1 MATTLT
7 LTMADKGRSN
17 LFAAPPAPVVQ
28 QGRVKAYK
36 DFLTPSFHRRFC
48 SAAGL
53 ALLVCLA
60 DSWWLSNS
68 RHFLWSWFPLGPAG
82 IRATLLFL
90 PCLMVFI
97 VRLANMHLG
106 ARTSASSAQAVY
118 EMVGTKGLAKT
129 LSIVFWYWTSAFMFG
144 EIYIWTRSSDAE
156 LSLVDVGREWER
168 PQLNE
173 NSIALRCL
181 FVSLAISQ
189 TFLHIWRD
197 YDQVR
202 IGDGTKQQVYD
213 VAALKEVLGPNA
225 KWLPEALLQMVAR
238 TRTIVSRS
246 FNLTIV
252 AVCIL
257 PIPLYYGLL
266 RRIAWNLT
274 FSFARIFYSQ
284 LQSDDRPTGLS
295 HLGRLTRQASF
306 SSFMLVSL
314 WEVSNAAFDIFTA
327 QPPLRKGQAL
337 TSEIKDA
344 RGVVLHKSKD
354 PNGSLLTGLKS
365 KRETNKSFALWEL
378 HLITTQFENRRK
390 TIYTEVDR
398 AGGSTW
404 SQVCNLCLGEIS
416 AVQQRIEEELA
427 PAEYKKKLQ
436 ANKIHEV
443 QPPVMPRP
451 EDDTAMKRIADR
463 QVIQDG
469 MLETRQ
475 KPDFYNTVGNLAR
488 SIGQQPGAQN
498 PILPR
503 AQRAIEWS
511 RDQVVPQ
518 EYQERLRPQ
527 ELEKQ
532 ASGKLI
538 ELLETPLGI
547 PFRQTFAKRVNS
559 VVFGAPISQQT
570 NITHAAQSLSQL
582 AVLSLKEDDFGLAQK
597 DIATI
602 MRTFTSVITTI
613 EKFVKELAPHW
624 TDVEFLD
631 ARDRNVKEVD
641 ELLDVLKKGLEEI
654 LLAFGEYAETLQ
666 LSRKEVREAREAI
679 TKASKQPVPE
689 IEQVRTTTD
698 PPRPQEQPRDQRRVE
713 QRPEMRERRRQQQR

>member
-1 MATTLT
+1 
-7 LTMADKGRSN
+7 
-17 LFAAPPAPVVQ
+17 
-28 QGRVKAYK
+28 RVKAYK
-36 DFLTPSFHRRFC
+36 DFLTPAFHRRFC

-68 RHFLWSWFPLGPAG
+68 RHFFWSWFPLGPAG
-82 IRATLLFL
+82 FRATLLFI

-106 ARTSASSAQAVY
+106 ARTSTSSAEAVY
-118 EMVGTKGLAKT
+118 AMLGAKGWANT
-129 LSIVFWYWTSAFMFG
+129 LTIAFWHWASAFFFG

-156 LSLVDVGREWER
+156 LNLVDVGQAHER

-173 NSIALRCL
+173 NPIALRCL
-181 FVSLAISQ
+181 FVSLALAQSI
-189 TFLHIWRD
+189 LHIWRD

-202 IGDGTKQQVYD
+202 IGDDTTQQLYD
-213 VAALKEVLGPNA
+213 VATLKEVLGPNA
-225 KWLPEALLQMVAR
+225 KWLPAALLEMLAR

-246 FNLTIV
+246 FNLTVV

-266 RRIAWNLT
+266 RRIAWSLT

-284 LQSDDRPTGLS
+284 LQADDRPTGLV
-295 HLGRLTRQASF
+295 HLGRFTRQASF

-344 RGVVLHKSKD
+344 RGIVLHKSKD

-378 HLITTQFENRRK
+378 YLITTQFENRRK

-398 AGGSTW
+398 VGGSTW
-404 SQVCNLCLGEIS
+404 LQVCSLCLGEIT
-416 AVQQRIEEELA
+416 AVQQRIEEANA
-427 PAEYKKKLQ
+427 PVEYKKKLQ
-436 ANKIHEV
+436 ADTIHEL
-443 QPPVMPRP
+443 QPPVMPRL
-451 EDDTAMKRIADR
+451 EVDTAMKRIADR
-463 QVIQDG
+463 QVIEDG
-469 MLETRQ
+469 MLETRP

-527 ELEKQ
+527 QLERQ
-532 ASGKLI
+532 ASGKLV
-538 ELLETPLGI
+538 ELLKTPAGI
-547 PFRQTFAKRVNS
+547 PFRQTFARRVNALI
-559 VVFGAPISQQT
+559 FGAPVSQQT
-570 NITHAAQSLSQL
+570 NITHAAKSLSRL
-582 AVLSLKEDDFGLAQK
+582 AVLSLKEDDFGLAQR
-597 DIATI
+597 DIAAI
-602 MRTFTSVITTI
+602 IRTFTSAIISI
-613 EKFVKELAPHW
+613 EKSVKELGPHW

-631 ARDRNVKEVD
+631 SRDRNVREVD
-641 ELLDVLKKGLEEI
+641 DLLDVLKMGLEEI
-654 LLAFGEYAETLQ
+654 LLAFGEYADTLQ
-666 LSRKEVREAREAI
+666 LSRKEVREAREA
-679 TKASKQPVPE
+679 S
-689 IEQVRTTTD
+689 
-698 PPRPQEQPRDQRRVE
+698 
-713 QRPEMRERRRQQQR
+713 